1 MNTTDQTPEL
11 MLELNFEDRRSL
23 LYRLITDDGTVMYYE
38 ESDITDLNR
47 PVGMENSVPLY
58 YSLESAWKA
67 ITSFVSQKGFNKRSS
82 WHDKSC
88 DWLQLKPGF
97 VHTLI
102 RPFIMRSL
110 SDQTQS
116 IEGLQQTEV
125 DGLRYWINHTT
136 SPSPLKLN
144 IHSTNTT
151 DHAYAKRA

>member
-38 ESDITDLNR
+38 ESDIADLNR

-67 ITSFVSQKGFNKRSS
+67 ITGFVSQKGFNARSS
-82 WHDKSC
+82 WHEKSC

-110 SDQTQS
+110 SDQTRS
-116 IEGLQQTEV
+116 IEGLQENEI
-125 DGLRYWINHTT
+125 DGLRNWINTT
-136 SPSPLKLN
+136 ASPSPLKLN
-144 IHSTNTT
+144 IHPTNTT